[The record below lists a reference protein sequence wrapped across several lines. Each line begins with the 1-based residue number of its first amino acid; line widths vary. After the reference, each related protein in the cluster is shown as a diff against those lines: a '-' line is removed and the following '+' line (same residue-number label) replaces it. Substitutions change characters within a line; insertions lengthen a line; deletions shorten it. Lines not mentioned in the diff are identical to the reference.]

1 MKKKANQGK
10 ETLPNNW
17 GDSFVTIPRNIFD
30 WVFSPDLATR
40 QKGLL
45 SLFLWRGCHYAD
57 SKITIKGGYGV
68 LCRRSEYIASQI
80 EIAEKLKN
88 FKMTEW
94 AVKSNLKKLKEEGLI
109 KVERVN
115 VKKKDKTES
124 VKTLASRIRV
134 LGYDDYN
141 KPPSDSGQPK
151 PKPYVTTPKKQN
163 PPVKE
168 DEDDDDD
175 WFEGFIPDPQMCA

>member
-10 ETLPNNW
+10 ETLPNDW
-17 GDSFVTIPRNIFD
+17 GDSFVTIPRNILD
-30 WVFSPDLATR
+30 WLFSPDLATR

-57 SKITIKGGYGV
+57 SKITIKGGYVV
-68 LCRRSEYIASQI
+68 LCRRSEYIDTQI

-88 FKMTEW
+88 FKMTDW

-109 KVERVN
+109 EVERVN

-151 PKPYVTTPKKQN
+151 PKLYVATATKNQASQ
-163 PPVKE
+163 PVEENGEAEKLRR
-168 DEDDDDD
+168 
-175 WFEGFIPDPQMCA
+175 IRLMLM